1 MSALPDPLR
10 TRDRRTVTGSTID
23 AASGEISGAVPMIGA
38 CVWRRD
44 GRILKTPQM
53 TFSGE
58 HAGPL
63 DLVLVAP
70 IAGEGPQHGSIVAAL
85 ADPDNKGGTCCD

>member
-1 MSALPDPLR
+1 MSTLPDPLR
-10 TRDRRTVTGSTID
+10 TRDRRTVTGPRVDT
-23 AASGEISGAVPMIGA
+23 ATGEISGEVPMVGA
-38 CVWRRD
+38 CIWRGD

-58 HAGPL
+58 QAGPL

-70 IAGEGPQHGSIVAAL
+70 VAGEGPQRGSIAAAL
-85 ADPDNKGGTCCD
+85 ADPNNQGGTCCD